1 MSESH
6 PENPLPRIQSRFADD
21 PRMKAI
27 LSRFVSGLQDRSV
40 EFEQAT
46 RDDDRTR
53 IAWMAHQLKGAAG
66 GYGFDSISDAAG
78 EIETFS
84 LSMEADISSVRERV
98 EGLIQLCRSATS
110 E

>member
-1 MSESH
+1 
-6 PENPLPRIQSRFADD
+6 
-21 PRMKAI
+21 
-27 LSRFVSGLQDRSV
+27 
-40 EFEQAT
+40 
-46 RDDDRTR
+46 
-53 IAWMAHQLKGAAG
+53 MAHQLKGAAG

>member
-27 LSRFVSGLQDRSV
+27 LSRFVSGLQDRSK

-66 GYGFDSISDAAG
+66 
-78 EIETFS
+78 
-84 LSMEADISSVRERV
+84 
-98 EGLIQLCRSATS
+98 
-110 E
+110 